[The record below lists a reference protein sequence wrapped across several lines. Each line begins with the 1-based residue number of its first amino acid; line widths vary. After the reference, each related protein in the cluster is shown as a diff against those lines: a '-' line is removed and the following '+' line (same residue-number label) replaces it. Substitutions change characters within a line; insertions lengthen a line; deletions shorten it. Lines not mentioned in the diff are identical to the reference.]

1 MAKRRAKKSMY
12 WHQSA
17 KVLLEHGLTPSEVAK
32 AIKTVFPH
40 TVVTGRHIG
49 AYKRRLVGDNMLEK
63 NLPKT
68 INMQEAY
75 SMMHGIISDE
85 DSFIYRCTVGSAKR
99 TLKCFE
105 YKLTQQAIEPKE
117 DIDKWL
123 SSMTHITQT

>member
-1 MAKRRAKKSMY
+1 MVKRRAKKSMY

-40 TVVTGRHIG
+40 TVVTGRHVC
-49 AYKRRLVGDNMLEK
+49 AFKRRLVGDEMLAK

-75 SMMHGIISDE
+75 SMIQGIISEE
-85 DSFIYRCTVGSAKR
+85 DDFIYRCTVGSAKR

-105 YKLTQQAIEPKE
+105 YKLTQQEIEPTK
-117 DIDKWL
+117 DIDQWL
-123 SSMTHITQT
+123 INLQA

>member
-1 MAKRRAKKSMY
+1 MVKRRAKKSLY

-17 KVLLEHGLTPSEVAK
+17 KVLLEHGLSPSEVAK

-40 TVVTGRHIG
+40 SIVTGRHVG
-49 AYKRRLVGDNMLEK
+49 AYKRRLVSDEMIDK
-63 NLPKT
+63 DIPKT

-75 SMMHGIISDE
+75 SMMQGLISDE
-85 DSFIYRCTVGSAKR
+85 DSFIYRCSVGSAKR

>member
-1 MAKRRAKKSMY
+1 MVKRRAKKSMY

-17 KVLLEHGLTPSEVAK
+17 KVLLEHGLTPSEVAN

-40 TVVTGRHIG
+40 AIVTGRHVC
-49 AYKRRLVGDNMLEK
+49 AFKRRLISDEMLTK

-75 SMMHGIISDE
+75 SMVKGLISEE
-85 DSFIYRCTVGSAKR
+85 DKFIYQCTVGSSKR

-105 YKLTQQAIEPKE
+105 YKLTQQEIEPKK
-117 DIDKWL
+117 DIEQWL
-123 SSMTHITQT
+123 INLQA

>member
-17 KVLLEHGLTPSEVAK
+17 KVLLEHGLSPSEVAK

-40 TVVTGRHIG
+40 TVVTGRHVG
-49 AYKRRLVGDNMLEK
+49 AFKRRLVGDEMLDK

-75 SMMHGIISDE
+75 SMIQGIISEE
-85 DSFIYRCTVGSAKR
+85 DDFIYRCTVGSAKR

-105 YKLTQQAIEPKE
+105 YKLTQQEIKPKKDIEQ
-117 DIDKWL
+117 WL
-123 SSMTHITQT
+123 TNLQV